1 MKIKWLFKDARSA
14 VLIVV
19 LTILCLASIA
29 GNVYLFLTR
38 DQSVISNDSLRE
50 EIVPVAELTTY
61 DYNFTQ
67 ILFLTDAG
75 NPLNINN
82 PITSKRYVATIDGTV
97 PIKLDASKIECQGT
111 FDPLGRLVAVK
122 VVMPHSYIGE
132 VTLLHET
139 AKKYVED
146 NGFLNLNQVSTDDIN
161 TLYVQA
167 EKEQRQKLED
177 SGVVDRADQRA
188 QEIISSQI
196 HNTHG
201 EHVNVT
207 FEFIE

>member
-139 AKKYVED
+139 AKK
-146 NGFLNLNQVSTDDIN
+146 IC
-161 TLYVQA
+161 
-167 EKEQRQKLED
+167 R
-177 SGVVDRADQRA
+177 R
-188 QEIISSQI
+188 
-196 HNTHG
+196 
-201 EHVNVT
+201 
-207 FEFIE
+207 